1 MSLFFL
7 SDSILASVSVLNM
20 LDNLGFSYRSGLST
34 DNKKVSYAEMM
45 TDDEQISRD
54 ERCFRLWIN
63 SLGISSYVNNI
74 FEDARNGYFY
84 FYFLRL
90 LLLC

>member
-1 MSLFFL
+1 MF
-7 SDSILASVSVLNM
+7 
-20 LDNLGFSYRSGLST
+20 DNLGFSYRSGLSA
-34 DNKKVSYAEMM
+34 DNKKISYAEMM

-74 FEDARNGYFY
+74 FEDARNG
-84 FYFLRL
+84 
-90 LLLC
+90 